1 MTKLTSTQKFLKN
14 VGLGKENYYFW
25 KQIGKALLCTY
36 TVFGLAWLY
45 NETSPLGWW
54 TLKPRPKEEK
64 EMAHLYE
71 RRKFPY
77 PGDAEAVEE
86 FVASGGTLG
95 TTSGPKGFVH
105 R

>member
-1 MTKLTSTQKFLKN
+1 M
-14 VGLGKENYYFW
+14 
-25 KQIGKALLCTY
+25 
-36 TVFGLAWLY
+36 
-45 NETSPLGWW
+45 GWW
-54 TLKPRPKEEK
+54 TLKPQPKEEK

-71 RRKFPY
+71 CHKFPY